1 MPRKA
6 TNEQS
11 GNAWTKA
18 EKKYI
23 KIENSPEG
31 QCKELCWRWGA
42 EDFPTQSQD
51 GVSIPTPKKPVS

>member
-18 EKKYI
+18 EKNI

-31 QCKELCWRWGA
+31 QCKELGWRWGA

-51 GVSIPTPKKPVS
+51 GVSTPAPNKPVS